1 MSRHAAFLLLFLPVA
16 PAIAGELG
24 GSRASMLRQHEIA
37 ADQVFTFLRTAKQV
51 REFAQQER
59 LVEVASGVDFRMEK
73 VSFPYTR
80 PFVLLFIER
89 LAAQFRQ
96 VTGDQLVV
104 TSLTRPT
111 SMQPRNA
118 SRLSVHPAGMAVD
131 FRIPRSAAERK
142 WLEETLLSLESNG
155 VLDVTRERSPA
166 HYHVAVF
173 PEQYEKYVTPLIARE
188 AEIAAEN
195 AIRAAS
201 AAMASAISAA
211 APAPVGPL
219 PHPALF
225 AVFAAAWLCAI
236 GAAFSLNRRRKQVLA
251 D

>member
-1 MSRHAAFLLLFLPVA
+1 MSRCLVLFLLLLPVESA
-16 PAIAGELG
+16 MAGELG

-37 ADQVFTFLRTAKQV
+37 ADQDFTFLRTAKQV
-51 REFAQQER
+51 REFAQKER
-59 LVEVASGVDFRMEK
+59 LVEVASGADFRMEK

-96 VTGDQLVV
+96 VTGNQLVV

-111 SMQPRNA
+111 SLQPRNA

-131 FRIPRSAAERK
+131 FRIPPSTAERK
-142 WLEETLLSLESNG
+142 WLEEALLSLENRG

-173 PEQYEKYVTPLIARE
+173 PEQYEQYVTPLIARE
-188 AEIAAEN
+188 AAMAAEN

-201 AAMASAISAA
+201 AAAASAIAAVTA
-211 APAPVGPL
+211 APDRPL
-219 PHPALF
+219 PQPGLF
-225 AVFAAAWLCAI
+225 AVFAAAWLAAI
-236 GAAFSLNRRRKQVLA
+236 GAAFSLSQRRKRVQA